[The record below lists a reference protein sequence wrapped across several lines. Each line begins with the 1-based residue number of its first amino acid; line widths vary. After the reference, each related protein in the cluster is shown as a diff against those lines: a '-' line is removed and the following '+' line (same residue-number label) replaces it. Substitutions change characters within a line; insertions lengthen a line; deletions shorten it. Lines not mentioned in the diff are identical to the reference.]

1 MANIIKLDYIESLGI
16 DQKGKKTKLPKPFIQ
31 LVVQYKHSRLWNT
44 FALVDSGADY
54 NLFPGQVCK
63 YFGIN
68 LTKGIEVPVYGI
80 GNRSPITA
88 YRHWGIKICFSE
100 VTIETYA
107 DFASEQEH
115 VLLGQNGFFD
125 KFRQITFNRK
135 NEKLEFVTF

>member
-1 MANIIKLDYIESLGI
+1 MAHIIKLDYIETLGL
-16 DQKGKKTKLPKPFIQ
+16 DQKGKKSKLPKPFIPI
-31 LVVQYKHSRLWNT
+31 VVQYKHSRLWNT

-54 NLFPGQVCK
+54 NLFPGEVSK

-88 YRHWGIKICFSE
+88 YRHWGIKVRFKE
-100 VTIETYA
+100 VAIETYA
-107 DFASEQEH
+107 DFATEQEY

-125 KFRQITFNRK
+125 KFKQIIFNRK
-135 NEKLEFVTF
+135 NEK